1 MRYSGDISDS
11 FSRSLYQISGIE
23 HVNGSVQNIRNIR
36 FFPEHSQKKKKKN
49 GCTKDILK
57 CISLYSN
64 FMLTILIKILY
75 KWPLNLTGL

>member
-23 HVNGSVQNIRNIR
+23 HKK
-36 FFPEHSQKKKKKN
+36 KKKKKN

-75 KWPLNLTGL
+75 KCIICLKMRVLIRQWSQTFKPQ